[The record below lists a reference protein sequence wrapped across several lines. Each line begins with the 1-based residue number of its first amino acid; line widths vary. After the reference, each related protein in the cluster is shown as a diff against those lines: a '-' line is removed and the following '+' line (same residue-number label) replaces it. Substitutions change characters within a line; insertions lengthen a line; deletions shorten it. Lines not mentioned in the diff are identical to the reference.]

1 MERLPQQL
9 RHQLSQFQQTQQQA
23 QALLVQ
29 KQQLELALRET
40 ERALSELGKLKEGV
54 PIYRTLGSILI
65 KTDRPEVEKEL
76 NERKETLDLRIKTIE
91 RQEARL
97 VKRLNE
103 MRVKLQEALKS
114 REPSGAA
121 G

>member
-1 MERLPQQL
+1 MERLPPQL

-40 ERALSELGKLKEGV
+40 ERALGELEKLKEGT
-54 PIYRTLGSILI
+54 PIYRTLGGILV
-65 KTDRPEVEKEL
+65 KAEREEVEKEL
-76 NERKETLDLRIKTIE
+76 TERKETLDLRIKTIE
-91 RQEARL
+91 RQEGRL

-103 MRVKLQEALKS
+103 MREKLQEAL
-114 REPSGAA
+114 RGRQPSGEA

>member
-23 QALLVQ
+23 QALMAQ

-40 ERALSELGKLKEGV
+40 ERALKELEKLKEGS
-54 PIYRTLGSILI
+54 PIYRSVGGILA
-65 KTDRPEVEKEL
+65 KAERPEVEMQLKD
-76 NERKETLDLRIKTIE
+76 RKETLDLRIKTVE
-91 RQEARL
+91 RQEGR
-97 VKRLNE
+97 VVERLNE
-103 MRVKLQEALKS
+103 MREKLQEALKA
-114 REPSGAA
+114 EKPPGEA